1 MSQEQLSCGFRD
13 WKRLYPRLVVMSLS
27 FWLSATVIAQDETVP
42 AEDQEAQETAAPTT
56 QEAAPTPMPLP
67 ADGPAFSISE
77 FIPLFV
83 REHEGLPTIEHILET
98 HVRLGLTGEGYVAPR
113 ADMPV
118 VLLRLG
124 DLSDRPEVVFYAS
137 AVQRVLEAVRDR
149 LVDWELMGVFVAP
162 HPEDINDQGADIR
175 TQGEASLRLL
185 MTTGIVT
192 ELRTMASGKRFN
204 ASDRINHPLHER
216 IRRQS
221 PIRPVEP
228 GEKIE
233 DLALMRKNEL
243 DRYIYHLSRHPG
255 RRVDVSIA
263 AALEPGGVALDYLI
277 TENSPLV
284 AYFQISNTGT
294 RQTDRVR
301 ERLGFIHSQL
311 TNNDDILSFDYITA
325 GFSDDAN
332 AVVGSYE
339 APLDDEGRVR
349 WRVFG
354 NWSEFTADQVGFF
367 GQNFTGESW
376 AVGAEVVFN
385 FYQDREMFVDFV
397 AALRYLDVHVD
408 NGGGTIGDEAFILPS
423 IGVRLDQT
431 TEWFSTRGS
440 LNLEFNVASLDPV
453 QVTRLGRT
461 GTDDDWVV
469 LRGNLAHSFY
479 LEPAFNRKAWEDP
492 STPESS
498 TLAHEFSVDLRW
510 QLAFGKRL
518 VPQAEAVAG
527 GLYTVRG
534 HPESAVAGD
543 DIIIARFEYRYHVPR
558 AFAIDPEPQE
568 LFGEPFRS
576 APQYVYGR
584 PDWDL
589 VLKGFCD
596 VARVS
601 LNDRLAFE
609 SNETLIGVGVGAEF
623 IFKRNFNVRL
633 DWGFALEDVPT
644 AGVNSE
650 SNRLHV
656 LATILF

>member
-1 MSQEQLSCGFRD
+1 MSQEQVSRGFRD
-13 WKRLYPRLVVMSLS
+13 WKRVYPR
-27 FWLSATVIAQDETVP
+27 FAVIGFCVLFPAAAFAQDQNDQTEDQTTEDATQETVP
-42 AEDQEAQETAAPTT
+42 A
-56 QEAAPTPMPLP
+56 PMPLP
-67 ADGPAFSISE
+67 EDGPAYPISE

-83 REHEGLPTIEHILET
+83 REHEGLPSIEYVLET
-98 HVRLGLTGEGYVAPR
+98 HVRLGLTAEGYVASR

-124 DLSDRPEVVFYAS
+124 DLVERPVVVFYAS
-137 AVQRVLEAVRDR
+137 AVQQVLEAVRDR
-149 LVDWELMGVFVAP
+149 LVTWELMGVFVAP
-162 HPEDINDQGADIR
+162 HPDDISDQGTDLRAE
-175 TQGEASLRLL
+175 GEDSLRLL

-192 ELRTMASGKRFN
+192 ELRTLASGERIR
-204 ASDRINHPLHER
+204 ASERINHPLHEQ

-221 PIRPVEP
+221 PIRPVEA
-228 GEKIE
+228 GEEIE
-233 DLALMRKNEL
+233 DMALLRKDEL
-243 DRYIYHLSRHPG
+243 DRYLFHLSRHPG

-277 TENSPLV
+277 TENRPLV
-284 AYFQISNTGT
+284 TYFQISNTGT

-311 TNNDDILSFDYITA
+311 TNNDDILSFDYITS
-325 GFSDDAN
+325 GFDDDAN

-376 AVGAEVVFN
+376 SAGGEVIVN
-385 FYQDREMFVDFV
+385 IHQQREMFVDFV
-397 AALRYLDVHVD
+397 AALRYLDVQVD
-408 NGGGTIGDEAFILPS
+408 NGSGTRGDEEFVLPS
-423 IGVRLDQT
+423 LGVRVDQT
-431 TEWFSTRGS
+431 TEWFSTRGG
-440 LNLEFNVASLDPV
+440 LKLEFNIANLDSV
-453 QVTRLGRT
+453 EVTQLGRT

-469 LRGNLAHSFY
+469 LQGNFSHSFY

-492 STPESS
+492 TTPESS

-510 QLAFGKRL
+510 QYAFGDRL

-543 DIIIARFEYRYHVPR
+543 NVIIARFEYRYHVPR
-558 AFAIDPEPQE
+558 AFAIDPEPEE
-568 LFGEPFRS
+568 LFGEPFRT

-589 VLKGFCD
+589 ILKGFFD
-596 VARVS
+596 VARVT
-601 LNDRLAFE
+601 LNDRLSFE
-609 SNETLIGVGVGAEF
+609 KNETLIGAGIGAEF

-633 DWGFALEDVPT
+633 DWGFALDDVTT
-644 AGVNSE
+644 ARVDSG

-656 LATILF
+656 VATILF

>member
-1 MSQEQLSCGFRD
+1 MSQEQISLGFRD
-13 WKRLYPRLVVMSLS
+13 WKRVYPC
-27 FWLSATVIAQDETVP
+27 FAVIAFCVLFPGTVFAQDQNDQTEDQTEDTTQETVP
-42 AEDQEAQETAAPTT
+42 A
-56 QEAAPTPMPLP
+56 PMPLP
-67 ADGPAFSISE
+67 EDGPAYPVSE

-83 REHEGLPTIEHILET
+83 RQHEGLPSIEDVLET
-98 HVRLGLTGEGYVAPR
+98 HVRLGLTAEGYVAPR
-113 ADMPV
+113 VGMPV

-124 DLSDRPEVVFYAS
+124 DLAERPVVIFYAS
-137 AVQRVLEAVRDR
+137 AVQQVLEAVRDT
-149 LVDWELMGVFVAP
+149 LVAGELMGVFIAP
-162 HPEDINDQGADIR
+162 YPEDISDL
-175 TQGEASLRLL
+175 GEDLRVEGDDSLRLL

-192 ELRTMASGKRFN
+192 ELRTLASGERIKAFE
-204 ASDRINHPLHER
+204 RINHPLHEQ

-221 PIRPVEP
+221 PIQPVEA
-228 GEKIE
+228 GEEIE
-233 DLALMRKNEL
+233 DLALLRKDEL

-277 TENSPLV
+277 TENRPLV
-284 AYFQISNTGT
+284 TYFQISNTGT

-301 ERLGFIHSQL
+301 ERIGFIHSQL

-325 GFSDDAN
+325 GFDDDAN
-332 AVVGSYE
+332 ALVGSYE
-339 APLDDEGRVR
+339 APWDDEGRIR

-376 AVGAEVVFN
+376 SVGGEVIVN
-385 FYQDREMFVDFV
+385 IYQQREMFVDFV

-408 NGGGTIGDEAFILPS
+408 NGGGTLGDEAFVLPS
-423 IGVRLDQT
+423 LGLRVDQT

-440 LNLEFNVASLDPV
+440 LKLEFNITNLDPV
-453 QVTRLGRT
+453 EVVKLGRT

-469 LRGNLAHSFY
+469 LQGNLSHSFY

-492 STPESS
+492 TTPKSS
-498 TLAHEFSVDLRW
+498 TLAHELSADLRW
-510 QLAFGKRL
+510 QFAFGKRL

-534 HPESAVAGD
+534 YPESAVAGD

-558 AFAIDPEPQE
+558 AFDIDPEPEE

-589 VLKGFCD
+589 ILKGFFD

-601 LNDRLAFE
+601 LNDRLSFE
-609 SNETLIGVGVGAEF
+609 KNETLLGAGVGVEF

-633 DWGFALEDVPT
+633 DWGFALEDVTT
-644 AGVNSE
+644 ASVNSG